1 MANDVEV
8 FPYSVSDE
16 PKPAGRLLIVDDD
29 YSIRRALHM
38 TLYAQGFEVTEASS
52 GDEAL
57 SLARAVRFDAVLLD
71 INMPGTNGMEV
82 CRELRRLFPRLAI
95 LMLTVR
101 SGQDD
106 QVGALDAGAD
116 DYVVKPFQMRE
127 LT

>member
-38 TLYAQGFEVTEASS
+38 TLYAQGFDVTEAST

-57 SLARAVRFDAVLLD
+57 ALARAVRYDAVLLD
-71 INMPGTNGMEV
+71 INMPGRDGVEV
-82 CRELRRLFPRLAI
+82 CRELRKLFPRLAI
-95 LMLTVR
+95 LIVSVR
-101 SGQDD
+101 NGPDD
-106 QVGALDAGAD
+106 QVEALDS
-116 DYVVKPFQMRE
+116 
-127 LT
+127 